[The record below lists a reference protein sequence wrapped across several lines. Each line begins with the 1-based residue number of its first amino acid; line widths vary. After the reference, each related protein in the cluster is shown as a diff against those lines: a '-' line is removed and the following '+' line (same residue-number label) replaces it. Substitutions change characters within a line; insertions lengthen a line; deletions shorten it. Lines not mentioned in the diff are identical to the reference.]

1 MNVKQER
8 GSVTT
13 EPGYFSTNPG
23 KGNVARNH
31 YFTHAF
37 PPYASVRMRLLSM
50 AFDLVLVALLV
61 LAGLALVMG
70 DMPILDEETPLLSDL
85 ILLVACVPLL
95 YFVGFWCLSGSSP
108 GKMLLSLRVVDAET
122 LGEPSGLQCLLRYV
136 GYVAN
141 VFSFGLGVVGIF
153 DNRKPMGWHD
163 RLSGTIIIQQ

>member
-1 MNVKQER
+1 MSVKQEQR
-8 GSVTT
+8 SVTT
-13 EPGYFSTNPG
+13 EAGYFSTCSG
-23 KGNVARNH
+23 KENIARSH

-37 PPYASVRMRLLSM
+37 PPYAGVRMRLLSM

-70 DMPILDEETPLLSDL
+70 DMPVLDEDTPFVGDL
-85 ILLVACVPLL
+85 VLLLVCVPLL

-122 LGEPSGLQCLLRYV
+122 LGKPDGVQCLLRYI
-136 GYVAN
+136 GYMAN
-141 VFSFGLGVVGIF
+141 VFSFGLGAVGIF
-153 DNRKPMGWHD
+153 DNRKPVGWHD